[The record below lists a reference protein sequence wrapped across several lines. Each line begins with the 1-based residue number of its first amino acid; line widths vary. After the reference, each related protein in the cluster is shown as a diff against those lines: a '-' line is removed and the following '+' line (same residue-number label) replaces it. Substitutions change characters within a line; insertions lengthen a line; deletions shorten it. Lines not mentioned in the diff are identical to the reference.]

1 DLEGAE
7 PKGTEEATR
16 PDSPRRATRAPV
28 TSTAQAIVQATVGV
42 EATLLATSAPAVDGL
57 RLVARGF
64 GQDGKA
70 VGYGFMVANSVEEL
84 AVEGAEYRVTASD
97 AGGVV
102 VKTDSRVPTFVEAG
116 QTLGVAGVMY
126 VEDGVIVD
134 SLDVQLSG
142 GNVVAAERPSTFGV
156 GNVVFHKDELLDK
169 VTGVIENPCDRDY
182 G

>member
-42 EATLLATSAPAVDGL
+42 EATVQATSAPAVDGL

-64 GQDGKA
+64 GQDGKV
-70 VGYGFMVANSVEEL
+70 VGYGFKVANSDEEL
-84 AVEGAEYRVTASD
+84 AVEGAEYRVTAYD
-97 AGGVV
+97 AGGAI
-102 VKTDSRVPTFVEAG
+102 VKTESHFLTFVEAG

-126 VEDGVIVD
+126 VEDGALVD

-142 GNVVAAERPSTFGV
+142 GNAVAAERPSTFGV

-169 VTGVIENPCDRDY
+169 VTGIVENPFD